1 MSGSYIQQQAGTGQC
16 LAGRQQGGHR
26 QGSDPDHIDF
36 GGIFSKKGELSL
48 HNGARNHCGQY
59 FRMMVRM
66 LELPD
71 NIVVQK
77 GIIHALVEHGFQ
89 FKRNCLADLLLL
101 PEREFNVVK
110 GNRICRQGKVDPYLA
125 IVNLFSQR
133 CQRLRYAPGNCPAIG
148 KSHVLG
154 HFDPESGAQAVRYKN
169 CLQGAVTNINA

>member
-26 QGSDPDHIDF
+26 HGSDPNHTDF
-36 GGIFSKKGELSL
+36 GRIFSKKGELSL

-133 CQRLRYAPGNCPAIG
+133 CQRLRYTSAINEGNA
-148 KSHVLG
+148 LG
-154 HFDPESGAQAVRYKN
+154 HFNPESGAQIVRYQN